1 MQKKSLIKQNILYF
15 IEYKNITRYKFYQET
30 GITRGILDQDNG
42 MSEENTAKFLA
53 QYPEVSPEWL
63 LTGKGKMLKEEVKEA
78 DQQDPPAANNDKYIT
93 LLEAQVKDKEAI
105 IKEKEEKE
113 AMYKEKIMALE
124 NELQEYKNL
133 KKGYQQEEEEEDE
146 IIEILPMAAEP
157 APIPAEL
164 LKAKQ
169 GEYRRI

>member
-1 MQKKSLIKQNILYF
+1 MLKIKELRK
-15 IEYKNITRYKFYQET
+15 EKNISQKELSEKI
-30 GITRGILDQDNG
+30 GIDN
-42 MSEENTAKFLA
+42 SQLSKIE
-53 QYPEVSPEWL
+53 
-63 LTGKGKMLKEEVKEA
+63 KGKMMPTLHQLMEISSIFNVSLDWLIGREELKEPIN
-78 DQQDPPAANNDKYIT
+78 QDPSAANNDKYIT

>member
-1 MQKKSLIKQNILYF
+1 MVVERIKQIIDYKKISTRQFCIEVGVANGFLDKVKDVGSEKLLKIL
-15 IEYKNITRYKFYQET
+15 
-30 GITRGILDQDNG
+30 
-42 MSEENTAKFLA
+42 NT
-53 QYPEVSPEWL
+53 YPELSPEWL
-63 LTGKGKMLKEEVKEA
+63 LTGKGKMLKEEEVKKVA
-78 DQQDPPAANNDKYIT
+78 PQDLPTANDEVST
-93 LLEAQVKDKEAI
+93 LLREKAAMLEAI

-157 APIPAEL
+157 ASIPAEL

-169 GEYRRI
+169 GEHRRI

>member
-157 APIPAEL
+157 ASIPAEL

>member
-1 MQKKSLIKQNILYF
+1 MVVERIKQIIDYKKISTRQFCIEVGVANGFLDKVKDVGSEKLLKIL
-15 IEYKNITRYKFYQET
+15 
-30 GITRGILDQDNG
+30 
-42 MSEENTAKFLA
+42 NT
-53 QYPEVSPEWL
+53 YPELSPEWL
-63 LTGKGKMLKEEVKEA
+63 LTGKGKMLKEEEVKKVA
-78 DQQDPPAANNDKYIT
+78 PQDLPTANDEVST
-93 LLEAQVKDKEAI
+93 LLREKAAMLEAI

-157 APIPAEL
+157 ASIPAEL

>member
-1 MQKKSLIKQNILYF
+1 MIVERIRQIIDYKKISTRQFCIEVGVANGFLDKVKDVGSEKLLKIL
-15 IEYKNITRYKFYQET
+15 
-30 GITRGILDQDNG
+30 
-42 MSEENTAKFLA
+42 NT
-53 QYPEVSPEWL
+53 YPELSPEWL
-63 LTGKGKMLKEEVKEA
+63 LTGKGKMLKEEEVKKVA
-78 DQQDPPAANNDKYIT
+78 PQDLPTANDEVST
-93 LLEAQVKDKEAI
+93 LLREKAAMLEAI

>member
-1 MQKKSLIKQNILYF
+1 MKAINRVIQYIDSKGINNSSFEKKCGLSNGYLGTQLRRNADLGEGVLNKV
-15 IEYKNITRYKFYQET
+15 
-30 GITRGILDQDNG
+30 LDNCLDI
-42 MSEENTAKFLA
+42 
-53 QYPEVSPEWL
+53 SPEWL

-146 IIEILPMAAEP
+146 TIEILPMAAEP
-157 APIPAEL
+157 ASIPAEL

>member
-1 MQKKSLIKQNILYF
+1 MIIERIRQIIDYKKISTRQFCIEVGVANGFLDKVKDVGSEKLLKIL
-15 IEYKNITRYKFYQET
+15 
-30 GITRGILDQDNG
+30 
-42 MSEENTAKFLA
+42 NT
-53 QYPEVSPEWL
+53 YPELSPEWL
-63 LTGKGKMLKEEVKEA
+63 LTGRGEMLKEEEVKKVA
-78 DQQDPPAANNDKYIT
+78 PQDLPTANDEVST
-93 LLEAQVKDKEAI
+93 LLREKAAMLEAI

>member
-1 MQKKSLIKQNILYF
+1 MVVERIKQIIDYKKISTRQFCIEVGVANGFLDKVKDVGSEKLLKIL
-15 IEYKNITRYKFYQET
+15 
-30 GITRGILDQDNG
+30 
-42 MSEENTAKFLA
+42 NT
-53 QYPEVSPEWL
+53 YPELSPEWL

-157 APIPAEL
+157 ASIPAEL

>member
-1 MQKKSLIKQNILYF
+1 MDKSLILNEIKKYLNIKTDTEFANFLGIKQNTLSSWKARNSIDYDLIISKCDYL
-15 IEYKNITRYKFYQET
+15 NA
-30 GITRGILDQDNG
+30 N
-42 MSEENTAKFLA
+42 
-53 QYPEVSPEWL
+53 WL
-63 LTGKGKMLKEEVKEA
+63 LTGEGSMLKEEEVKKVA
-78 DQQDPPAANNDKYIT
+78 PQDLPTANDEVST
-93 LLEAQVKDKEAI
+93 LLREKAAMLEAI

-133 KKGYQQEEEEEDE
+133 KKGYQQEEEEDE

-157 APIPAEL
+157 ASIPAEL